1 MPKTRDIQVTEQGD
15 RLSSWLKMSG
25 MTFDPFVALEASG
38 DPHLSKYLIEHNE
51 FANLWGNWPN
61 IVLSPP
67 GAGKTAMR
75 IRLTQACFTGGGK
88 NRPFPINYTL
98 PFLSWGKRDVSLEDH
113 LIEIMQK
120 AGLFL
125 LVYLAYRPHRFFALS
140 ETDRLYISRIMNWI
154 LPGPIATFIEPCQ
167 KMGDLGYIEQQFPP
181 AILPPSPQEMHLDL
195 NDFWN
200 ELIKNT
206 KSKSERPS
214 LVERW
219 EAMVDI
225 LIRILK
231 FPSIYILV
239 DGVDASPQTGVNPE
253 LGINY
258 LHPLLSRIAMWSE
271 KKIFLKF
278 FLPQDITRYLLQKLK
293 ETGED
298 IIPIEIKWSETD
310 LAEVIRKRVYVAS
323 EGNFGSLETFTS
335 PAISDLEM
343 RISKKI
349 HTIRPLPREML
360 VFTRQLLIVHA
371 NGNNPNDQIIP
382 SELEKTFQWYQV
394 NNN

>member
-1 MPKTRDIQVTEQGD
+1 MSKIKTFQVTEQGD
-15 RLSSWLKMSG
+15 KLSSWLKMSG

-51 FANLWGNWPN
+51 FVNLWGNWPN
-61 IVLSPP
+61 IVLAPP

-75 IRLTQACFTGGGK
+75 IKLTQACFTGGGK
-88 NRPFPINYTL
+88 NRPFPINYSL
-98 PFLSWGKRDVSLEDH
+98 PFLSWGNREITFEDH
-113 LIEIMQK
+113 LSEIMHK

-125 LVYLAYRPHRFFALS
+125 LLYLAYKPHRFFALT
-140 ETDRLYISRIMNWI
+140 EIDRHYVSKVINWI
-154 LPGPIATFIEPCQ
+154 LPGPISTYLEPCQ
-167 KMGDLGYIEQQFPP
+167 RMGNLEYLEQQFPP
-181 AILPPSPQEMHLDL
+181 AILPPSPQEIMDL
-195 NDFWN
+195 NDLWEEITRSLKTN
-200 ELIKNT
+200 IEM
-206 KSKSERPS
+206 PS

-225 LIRILK
+225 LIRVLK

-239 DGVDASPQTGVNPE
+239 DGVDASPQTGANPK
-253 LGINY
+253 LGIMY
-258 LHPLLSRIAMWSE
+258 LNSLLFRITIWSE
-271 KKIFLKF
+271 NKIFLKF
-278 FLPQDITRYLLQKLK
+278 FLPQDITNYLSRKLK

-298 IIPIEIKWSETD
+298 ITPIEIRWPETA

-323 EGNFGSLETFTS
+323 EGNFGSLEIFAS

-360 VFTRQLLIVHA
+360 VFTRQLLITHA
-371 NGNNPNDQIIP
+371 NGNKPEDQIQP
-382 SELEKTFQWYQV
+382 NELEKTFRWYQV